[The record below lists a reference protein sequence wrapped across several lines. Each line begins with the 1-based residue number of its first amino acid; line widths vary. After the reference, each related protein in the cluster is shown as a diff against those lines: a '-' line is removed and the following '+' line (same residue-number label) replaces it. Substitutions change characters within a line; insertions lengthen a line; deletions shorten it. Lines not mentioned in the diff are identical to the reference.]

1 MRALR
6 YEVGYITHPGN
17 QRPVNQDSLLI
28 RRGSVDNRE
37 FLLLA
42 VADGMGGMAQ
52 GEEASGL
59 ATRRLD
65 QWWTEQ
71 LPSLVS
77 PRMDWEAVESSLR
90 VVVEAVNWTL
100 YSAAQE
106 GTRSGTTL
114 TLLFLFQGE
123 YRIFQVGDS
132 RAYLLQKGS
141 LRQLTRDQTYCRREI
156 EAGRMTEAE
165 AAVHPMR
172 HVLVSTLGVTNEYTL
187 EVTAGKLPNG
197 GSILLCSDGFY
208 QELPAGWPGPN
219 RERHSVQTVLE
230 EAASLILRGTAEDN
244 LTALLVR
251 MTRSWRR

>member
-1 MRALR
+1 MCALR
-6 YEVGYITHPGN
+6 YEVGYVTHPGN

-28 RRGSVDNRE
+28 RRGSVDDRE

-71 LPSLVS
+71 LPALVS
-77 PRMDWEAVESSLR
+77 PKLRWEAVEDSLR
-90 VVVEAVNWTL
+90 IVVESVNWTL
-100 YSAAQE
+100 YSMAQE
-106 GTRSGTTL
+106 GKRCGTTL
-114 TLLFLFQGE
+114 TLLFLYQGE

-132 RAYLLQKGS
+132 RAYLLRKGK

-165 AAVHPMR
+165 AAEHPMR
-172 HVLVSTLGVTNEYTL
+172 HVLVSTLGVTSEYTL
-187 EVTAGKLPNG
+187 EVTAGELPSG
-197 GSILLCSDGFY
+197 GGLLLCSDGFY
-208 QELPAGWPGPN
+208 QELPPDWPGPA
-219 RERHSVQTVLE
+219 REKTAVQPLLE
-230 EAASLILRGTAEDN
+230 EAASLILQGTAEDN

-251 MTRSWRR
+251 MTRRWRR

>member
-1 MRALR
+1 
-6 YEVGYITHPGN
+6 
-17 QRPVNQDSLLI
+17 
-28 RRGSVDNRE
+28 
-37 FLLLA
+37 
-42 VADGMGGMAQ
+42 
-52 GEEASGL
+52 
-59 ATRRLD
+59 
-65 QWWTEQ
+65 
-71 LPSLVS
+71 
-77 PRMDWEAVESSLR
+77 MDWEAVESSLR

-172 HVLVSTLGVTNEYTL
+172 HVLVSTLGVTNE
-187 EVTAGKLPNG
+187 
-197 GSILLCSDGFY
+197 
-208 QELPAGWPGPN
+208 
-219 RERHSVQTVLE
+219 
-230 EAASLILRGTAEDN
+230 
-244 LTALLVR
+244 
-251 MTRSWRR
+251 